1 MNYYR
6 TSTSPLDMQAKKLIK
21 PGDMVT
27 VNIGGVPFISGLNS
41 SGNERQSA
49 YANQNPK
56 QDIKVIL
63 SL

>member
-1 MNYYR
+1 
-6 TSTSPLDMQAKKLIK
+6 MQAKKLIK